1 MIDQSKQPC
10 EYHRLHIRDN
20 IKDKLKPQHYDGMN
34 NLSSNYEALAG
45 GDNSPYAKCLTVNR
59 VAKRQVSPK
68 AVVNY

>member
-10 EYHRLHIRDN
+10 EYHQLHFRDN
-20 IKDKLKPQHYDGMN
+20 IKYKLKPQHSDGMN
-34 NLSSNYEALAG
+34 NLSSNDEGLQG
-45 GDNSPYAKCLTVNR
+45 DDNSLYALCLTVCR